1 LGQKRQVQNI
11 DEKPDMFCDHD
22 IPGSRNHVYAS
33 KGEVLA
39 LYDRPGK

>member
-11 DEKPDMFCDHD
+11 DEKPDMFCD

-33 KGEVLA
+33 QGEVLA